1 MFRFEMRYKVRY
13 KLPLLQL
20 HFKGCNGNIQVL
32 KFTHEGAPVIKSLQ
46 RKKDYRSLSLSDSLL
61 YDKTGELSILFFYN
75 LHTYFH
81 CFFVGRQQFVVTFGQ
96 RFFQCQHHI
105 LCLDHRV
112 GFE

>member
-20 HFKGCNGNIQVL
+20 HFKDCNGNIRVL
-32 KFTHEGAPVIKSLQ
+32 RFTHEGVTVIKSLQ
-46 RKKDYRSLSLSDSLL
+46 RKKKTTALSLSDSLL

-81 CFFVGRQQFVVTFGQ
+81 CFFVGRQKFVVAFGQ
-96 RFFQCQHHI
+96 
-105 LCLDHRV
+105 
-112 GFE
+112 

>member
-20 HFKGCNGNIQVL
+20 HFKGGKGNIRML

-46 RKKDYRSLSLSDSLL
+46 RKKKDYRSLSLSDSLL

-81 CFFVGRQQFVVTFGQ
+81 CFFVGR
-96 RFFQCQHHI
+96 
-105 LCLDHRV
+105 
-112 GFE
+112 